1 MLSSSP
7 LPLWVNGGPPGTP
20 QSSHPVP
27 HSQPPR
33 TSELLPSPS
42 AFQGLSS
49 FKQRAAEPKVK
60 EQRPESHA
68 LEGSRFTDK
77 KIVESR
83 DHKDEQEPADH
94 VRMTFVGPRRI
105 RSVGCVYTRVGAQNC
120 AVRLRERWVSIGS
133 GCACTHPVTYTH
145 THVSAYTHPR
155 PRKRRNRRTVWGVMN
170 V

>member
-1 MLSSSP
+1 MP
-7 LPLWVNGGPPGTP
+7 RTHRGPPRGHH
-20 QSSHPVP
+20 SRGVIP

-49 FKQRAAEPKVK
+49 FKQRAAEPKSSETRV
-60 EQRPESHA
+60 PHA
-68 LEGSRFTDK
+68 LEKDRASRNHGYK
-77 KIVESR
+77 KIVELR

-133 GCACTHPVTYTH
+133 AGARVRTPSHIRIHIFLRIRTPD
-145 THVSAYTHPR
+145 HVNAGTDEPY
-155 PRKRRNRRTVWGVMN
+155 GG
-170 V
+170 